1 MNETLN
7 ITKTDLSV
15 MNIDDHVRIHPP
27 DPEAAEAIRERYRI
41 SYAMVMWKLQELCG
55 LTYKEAR
62 AHLMRYWEPE
72 EKFAADLNISIASV
86 RKLQSRAAW
95 KVRSSGF
102 DIRQMAGKYDAIFD
116 WRTIEPPDIP
126 FDYAEMTEEEKV
138 AIQRMVEETRAK
150 MDQEA
155 GTTIR

>member
-1 MNETLN
+1 MKKN
-7 ITKTDLSV
+7 DLIRV
-15 MNIDDHVRIHPP
+15 YPP
-27 DPEAAEAIRERYRI
+27 DPDRLETLKEKFTI

-62 AHLMRYWEPE
+62 AHLMHYWEPE

-102 DIRQMAGKYDAIFD
+102 DIRQIAGKYDAIFD
-116 WRTIEPPDIP
+116 RRTIEPPDIP
-126 FDYAEMTEEEKV
+126 FDHAEMTEENKA

-150 MDQEA
+150 TDREA